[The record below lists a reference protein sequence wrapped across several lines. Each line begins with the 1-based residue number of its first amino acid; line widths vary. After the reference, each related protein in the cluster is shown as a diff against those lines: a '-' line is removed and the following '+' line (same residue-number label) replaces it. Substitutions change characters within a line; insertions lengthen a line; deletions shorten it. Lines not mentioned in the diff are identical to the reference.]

1 MPGGCRPSNRA
12 RGRKNAKDSVSF
24 SPGDRAASRCCHADP
39 RLAPWRARSR
49 FYRRRTCVL
58 VGPAVS
64 ILVVPAAVLRVLT
77 ATGHRSGASDV
88 RPAATG
94 ACADPAVADV
104 LVLLSQREELLS
116 ERPGVLVGLG
126 QGPAEARAEG
136 TKKRRC

>member
-12 RGRKNAKDSVSF
+12 RGRKNERDRVSF

-39 RLAPWRARSR
+39 RLAPWRTQSR

-64 ILVVPAAVLRVLT
+64 ILVVPASVLRVLT
-77 ATGHRSGASDV
+77 ATGHHSGASDV

-94 ACADPAVADV
+94 ARADPAVADV

-116 ERPGVLVGLG
+116 ERPGVLGGLG
-126 QGPAEARAEG
+126 QGPAEA
-136 TKKRRC
+136 

>member
-49 FYRRRTCVL
+49 FYRRRACVL

-64 ILVVPAAVLRVLT
+64 ILVVPAAVLRVPT
-77 ATGHRSGASDV
+77 AHRHPSGASDV
-88 RPAATG
+88 RPTATG
-94 ACADPAVADV
+94 ACPHPPLADL
-104 LVLLSQREELLS
+104 LVLLSHREETL
-116 ERPGVLVGLG
+116 
-126 QGPAEARAEG
+126 
-136 TKKRRC
+136 